1 MSGDILSPAAKTL
14 TTSGGS
20 SLVSDTLLRHGDPS
34 DYDHL
39 VHFYESDGFLLD
51 SLSEFI
57 SSGLSN
63 GETALVVA
71 TAQHLAQLQAKLEQD
86 FDVLQLTLLGRY
98 ISLDAEKV
106 LDDLTSS
113 GSLSAARF
121 KESFGNLL
129 AKVTSEQRSLR
140 VFGELV
146 ALLCSRGRYA
156 EAIELEELWNGIQQT
171 TPFSLYC
178 AYPLDGFV
186 GGDLSEP
193 LKQICLTHSRIIPG
207 ESYVSLSETNDQLHQ
222 ITLLQQKALT
232 LSHEIAERRKTE
244 ERLRAVQQELESQ
257 LAKSE
262 EWLRREQVARA
273 EAETANRMKDE
284 FLATVSHE
292 LRTPLNAILGWSH
305 MVNRGRLDPVA
316 SEQALESIER
326 NARSQAQLVEDLLDV
341 SRMIKGKV
349 QLNLEKV
356 DVVSVVNAAID
367 SVKLAADSKQ
377 IQLQLVLDKRVQ
389 SIVGD
394 ASRLQ
399 QVVWNLVSNAIKFT
413 PARGTVTVQLKQ
425 QEDKVELSVVDSGQ
439 GMSPGFLKF
448 AFDRFR
454 QADASSSRSHG
465 GLGLGLAIVKHLVEL
480 HGGYVSVSSPGVGR
494 GSSFVVSLPVKP
506 FPRWAAFNETP
517 SQSNVTPSQTLSL
530 AGVNILVVDDDDDSL
545 QVLSAVLSDRQAYVE
560 TANSAQATYELLDRF
575 NPDVLVLDLEMPEED
590 GFSLIAQIRE
600 REEALGT
607 KKPAIALTGHVR
619 VEDRVRALSA
629 GFDMFVPKPVEAD
642 ELVATIIS
650 LVSSK

>member
-1 MSGDILSPAAKTL
+1 
-14 TTSGGS
+14 
-20 SLVSDTLLRHGDPS
+20 
-34 DYDHL
+34 
-39 VHFYESDGFLLD
+39 
-51 SLSEFI
+51 
-57 SSGLSN
+57 
-63 GETALVVA
+63 
-71 TAQHLAQLQAKLEQD
+71 
-86 FDVLQLTLLGRY
+86 
-98 ISLDAEKV
+98 
-106 LDDLTSS
+106 
-113 GSLSAARF
+113 
-121 KESFGNLL
+121 
-129 AKVTSEQRSLR
+129 
-140 VFGELV
+140 
-146 ALLCSRGRYA
+146 
-156 EAIELEELWNGIQQT
+156 
-171 TPFSLYC
+171 
-178 AYPLDGFV
+178 
-186 GGDLSEP
+186 

-244 ERLRAVQQELESQ
+244 ERLRGVQQELESQ

-349 QLNLEKV
+349 QLNLERV

-425 QEDKVELSVVDSGQ
+425 QEAQVELSVVDSGQ

-506 FPRWAAFNETP
+506 FPRWAAFDETP
-517 SQSNVTPSQTLSL
+517 SRSNATASQTLSL
-530 AGVNILVVDDDDDSL
+530 AGLNILVVDDDDDNL

>member
-1 MSGDILSPAAKTL
+1 MHRDILSPAAETL
-14 TTSGGS
+14 STSGGS
-20 SLVSDTLLRHGDPS
+20 SLVSDTLLRCGHPADN
-34 DYDHL
+34 DHL

-51 SLSEFI
+51 SLSQFI

-71 TAQHLAQLQAKLEQD
+71 TAQHLAQLQAKLAEQD

-106 LDDLTSS
+106 LADLTSD
-113 GSLSAARF
+113 GALSAARF

-129 AKVTSEQRSLR
+129 AKVTSEQRYLR

-146 ALLCSRGRYA
+146 ALLWSQGRYA
-156 EAIELEELWNGIQQT
+156 EAIELEELWNGVLQT
-171 TPFSLYC
+171 KQFSLYC
-178 AYPLDGFV
+178 AYPLSGFV
-186 GGDLSEP
+186 GPDLSDS
-193 LKQICLTHSRIIPG
+193 LKQICSTHSRIIPG
-207 ESYVSLSETNDQLHQ
+207 ESYVSLRETSDQLHE
-222 ITLLQQKALT
+222 ITVLQQKALT
-232 LSHEIAERRKTE
+232 LSHEIAEHQKTE
-244 ERLRAVQQELESQ
+244 ERLRGVQQELERQ

-305 MVNRGRLDPVA
+305 MLNRGRLDPFA
-316 SEQALESIER
+316 TEQALESIER

-341 SRMIKGKV
+341 SRMITGKV

-425 QEDKVELSVVDSGQ
+425 QEAKVELSVVDSGQ

-494 GSSFVVSLPVKP
+494 GSSFVVSLPVNP
-506 FPRWAAFNETP
+506 FPRWAAFDKTP
-517 SQSNVTPSQTLSL
+517 SPPTPSQTLSL
-530 AGVNILVVDDDDDSL
+530 AGVNILVVDDDDDNL

-560 TANSAQATYELLDRF
+560 TANSAQATYDLLDRF

-600 REEALGT
+600 REEARGT

-619 VEDRVRALSA
+619 VADRVRALSA

-642 ELVATIIS
+642 ELVATIVS